1 MFGLAAVSASAET
14 VRAVEYYHQEFEHY
28 FVTANPQEIALLDGG
43 VFKGWWRT
51 GQRYRVD
58 DSPAP
63 DLVPVCRFFTAEYAG
78 KASHFY
84 TASAA
89 ECEHVKTMPDWT
101 YEGVAF
107 HVRLPDADGKCAVGT
122 AEINR
127 LFNNGQ
133 GGAPNHA
140 YTSDPAKR
148 DLLVKFGWVS
158 EEVAFCIPLTA
169 GDTLDRFW
177 VLSGSTWVLPWGVP
191 LDGHDPQIRIKYKFT
206 VGYTWDEHYFAA
218 IQLTQ
223 PEIYMVWEVDDIR
236 FGSISNI
243 WGVAAWDALSGS
255 FILIGESGG
264 TQSRSWILDDAQ
276 GPSTP
281 VCQMTLMEN
290 LISHVPRVWHPFQP
304 YLWTGCTAGVATKS

>member
-1 MFGLAAVSASAET
+1 MVSLGVTAVRAFIVSITVLGLTPIPASAET
-14 VRAVEYYHQEFEHY
+14 VRAVEYYHKDFEHY

-43 VFKGWWRT
+43 VFNGWWRT

-63 DLVPVCRFFTAEYAG
+63 DLVPVCRFFTAEYGG

-158 EEVAFCIPLTA
+158 EGAAFCTPLAVGDPLTK
-169 GDTLDRFW
+169 TT
-177 VLSGSTWVLPWGVP
+177 VLAGSTWEFPA
-191 LDGHDPQIRIKYKFT
+191 T
-206 VGYTWDEHYFAA
+206 
-218 IQLTQ
+218 
-223 PEIYMVWEVDDIR
+223 EIYDFATDCYEI
-236 FGSISNI
+236 F
-243 WGVAAWDALSGS
+243 A
-255 FILIGESGG
+255 
-264 TQSRSWILDDAQ
+264 SRSR
-276 GPSTP
+276 P
-281 VCQMTLMEN
+281 TLCK
-290 LISHVPRVWHPFQP
+290 L
-304 YLWTGCTAGVATKS
+304 GVSVLRIGNSDRINFPCGK